1 MWRYIVKRL
10 LWLIVI
16 MACVGVIIF
25 TIMWFVPGDPA
36 QIILGSGATNED
48 IARVREQLGL
58 DRPYMVQLGEF
69 LINACRLDFGESYV
83 YGIPVIQEFAT
94 RLPRTLGLGLISMF
108 LNIIIGIP
116 LGVNAAIHRN
126 TIWDQGVLVLAM
138 VFISVP
144 QFFLGLLMVVLF
156 SVQLGWLPPFG
167 ISGSY
172 PTWMYWI
179 MPVLA
184 NSLSGMAM
192 NARQTRSAAL
202 EMIRA
207 DFVTTA
213 RAKGLPERT
222 VIYKHMLPNAL
233 IPVVNSLGMQL
244 SMVVGGTVVIETVF
258 SFPGIGQYLLTGVN
272 SRDYPV
278 VRGSVMILALFS
290 AVITLLVDLVYAY
303 LDPRIKAQY
312 VNYAAKKGGAKKGG
326 KK

>member
-58 DRPYMVQLGEF
+58 DRPYMVQLLEF
-69 LINACRLDFGESYV
+69 LVNACRLDFGESYV

-94 RLPRTLGLGLISMF
+94 RLPRTLGLGLISMV

-167 ISGSY
+167 ISGDY
-172 PTWMYWI
+172 PTWAYWI

-202 EMIRA
+202 ETIRA

-213 RAKGLPERT
+213 RAKGLSERT

-233 IPVVNSLGMQL
+233 IPVVNALGMQL

-312 VNYAAKKGGAKKGG
+312 VNYAAKKGGDKKGG